1 MSPTGAGDRSAV
13 PPDSSAATLI
23 RLEAYGVELTI
34 MAIDDIGAQTS
45 SPLDL
50 IFSCTICQATAAQL
64 YAEDGSSR
72 ALPSTADLNNGVIT
86 KLWLTECAH
95 LTCGK
100 HLDGGGKFIS
110 TT

>member
-1 MSPTGAGDRSAV
+1 MSPAGPDHHPAV
-13 PPDSSAATLI
+13 LPDSSWATLI
-23 RLEAYGVELTI
+23 RIKAYGDDLII
-34 MAIDDIGAQTS
+34 MTIDDTGAQTP

-50 IFSCTICQATAAQL
+50 IFSCTICQATVAQL
-64 YAEDGSSR
+64 YAEDDSSR
-72 ALPSTADLNNGVIT
+72 ALRSTADLSNRVIT

-110 TT
+110 AM